1 MIDPLG
7 AVDAPP
13 PYLVTPTVRQLMSP
27 PQTGIDQFET
37 VMSAARRM
45 RASGA
50 VSLPVTDERGLFL
63 GMLSDRDIVERCA
76 ADGHDPRAV
85 TVGSMLDGQQQVV
98 DPDRAADPTVLA
110 MIVRQRLAELPVIE
124 NGVLVGMISVAD
136 VAVPTVDGMASD
148 SDLDGFWPTD
158 LVVTR
163 GDS

>member
-1 MIDPLG
+1 MIDPVG
-7 AVDAPP
+7 AMDAPRP
-13 PYLVTPTVRQLMSP
+13 NLITPTVRQLMSP
-27 PQTGIDQFET
+27 PQPGIDQFDT

-50 VSLPVTDERGLFL
+50 VSLPVSDERGLFV

-76 ADGHDPRAV
+76 ADGRDPRAV
-85 TVGSMLDGQQQVV
+85 TVGSLLQGQQQVI

-110 MIVRQRLAELPVIE
+110 MIVRQPLAELPVIE

-136 VAVPTVDGMASD
+136 LAIPMVDIGASD
-148 SDLDGFWPTD
+148 NDLDGFWPTD

-163 GDS
+163 SDC

>member
-1 MIDPLG
+1 MIDPVG
-7 AVDAPP
+7 AMDAPRP
-13 PYLVTPTVRQLMSP
+13 NLITPTVRQLMSP
-27 PQTGIDQFET
+27 PQPGIDQFDT

-50 VSLPVTDERGLFL
+50 VSLPVSDERGLFV

-76 ADGHDPRAV
+76 ADGRDPRAV
-85 TVGSMLDGQQQVV
+85 TVGSLLQGQQQVI

-110 MIVRQRLAELPVIE
+110 MIVRQPLAELPVIE

-136 VAVPTVDGMASD
+136 VAIPMVDIGASD
-148 SDLDGFWPTD
+148 NDLDGFWPTD

-163 GDS
+163 SDC

>member
-7 AVDAPP
+7 AMDAPR

-27 PQTGIDQFET
+27 PQPGIDQFET
-37 VMSAARRM
+37 VMAAARRM

-50 VSLPVTDERGLFL
+50 VSLPVSDERGLFL

-85 TVGSMLDGQQQVV
+85 TVGSLLDGQQQVV

-110 MIVRQRLAELPVIE
+110 MIVRAPLAELPVIE
-124 NGVLVGMISVAD
+124 NGILVGMISVAD
-136 VAVPTVDGMASD
+136 IAVPMVDSMASD
-148 SDLDGFWPTD
+148 NDLEGFWPTD

>member
-7 AVDAPP
+7 AMDAPQP
-13 PYLVTPTVRQLMSP
+13 HLDTPTVRQLMSP
-27 PQTGIDQFET
+27 PQPGIDQFVT

-50 VSLPVTDERGLFL
+50 VAIPVSDERGLFV

-76 ADGHDPRAV
+76 ADGHNPRAV
-85 TVGSMLDGQQQVV
+85 TVGSLLGRQQQVI

-110 MIVRQRLAELPVIE
+110 MIVRQPLAELPVVD

-136 VAVPTVDGMASD
+136 VALPMVDGAASD
-148 SDLDGFWPTD
+148 HEIDGFWPTD
-158 LVVTR
+158 VVVTR
-163 GDS
+163 SDS